1 MLCSNIYKGIGATIT
16 ILQHISYMMSSYAI
30 LLYNELE
37 VKTKKAK
44 CRNVFFN
51 GIVAKSNKDWI
62 MEMIM
67 NKTGWNKQKVIRSS
81 TKP

>member
-1 MLCSNIYKGIGATIT
+1 MDVNIQQSIMNSDLKQTT
-16 ILQHISYMMSSYAI
+16 STTDM
-30 LLYNELE
+30 NKEKEFELE